1 MTTKIM
7 TIEITNPIS
16 YNMCEHDHNLKKGE
30 VIWHPQVQRRF
41 NKTV

>member
-16 YNMCEHDHNLKKGE
+16 YNMCEHDHNLKK
-30 VIWHPQVQRRF
+30 RRGDLASAST
-41 NKTV
+41 KKI